1 MKDRIKSFP
10 TMENLLMKIVK
21 FAAFAANL
29 CVFCAA
35 AVGLGFG
42 VFALVD
48 GDAIAKLF
56 TQVASGL
63 EVWSSED

>member
-1 MKDRIKSFP
+1 MR
-10 TMENLLMKIVK
+10 IVK
-21 FAAFAANL
+21 YVAFAANL

-48 GDAIAKLF
+48 GDAVAKLF
-56 TQVASGL
+56 AQVAEGF
-63 EVWSSED
+63 EVLALNSWMIRSNISH